1 MNGRASGI
9 IPPKR
14 MSPSF
19 SFQESPKQSRKFIWT
34 KGGGCSVA
42 KWCLTHCDP
51 MDCSTPGFPVLHY
64 LPEFAQTHVH
74 RVGDVTQPSHPLPP
88 PYGPVLNLSQHQGLC
103 QWSVAH
109 ITWPNYWCFS
119 FNNSSS
125 SEYSGLISFRI
136 GWFDFA
142 VQGTLK
148 SLLQHHNS
156 KASIISSVLSL
167 LYGSTHI
174 HTNVYHLF

>member
-1 MNGRASGI
+1 MGGPQGSSHPRECHHPSPSKSLWNSQGNLSEQKVVVVQSLSGVWLIGTPWTAARRASLSFTISRSLLKLMSIGLV
-9 IPPKR
+9 
-14 MSPSF
+14 MSPNHL
-19 SFQESPKQSRKFIWT
+19 IL
-34 KGGGCSVA
+34 C
-42 KWCLTHCDP
+42 
-51 MDCSTPGFPVLHY
+51 
-64 LPEFAQTHVH
+64 
-74 RVGDVTQPSHPLPP
+74 HPLI
-88 PYGPVLNLSQHQGLC
+88 VLSLIFPSIKVFANE
-103 QWSVAH
+103 SVLH
-109 ITWPNYWCFS
+109 ITWPNYWSFS

-156 KASIISSVLSL
+156 KVSIISSVLSL